1 VSIEEKQNAAAK
13 IAVDRCITKG
23 EMQHEER
30 LHGPASTDNL
40 PTVHAEPPKHPMPM
54 PFSVG
59 EVFLESVS
67 TGVIT
72 SEEIAWITSEQSRFD
87 RQEEAMVLKLG
98 RLLDAGEI
106 QIGCRLLNNAARL
119 AS

>member
-1 VSIEEKQNAAAK
+1 M
-13 IAVDRCITKG
+13 RR
-23 EMQHEER
+23 EER
-30 LHGPASTDNL
+30 LHRAVIFNQL
-40 PTVHAEPPKHPMPM
+40 PRVPLAQTNHPMTM

-72 SEEIAWITSEQSRFD
+72 AEEIAWITAEQASFD

-98 RLLDAGEI
+98 RLVDNGTI
-106 QIGCRLLNNAARL
+106 QIGCRLLQA
-119 AS
+119 

>member
-1 VSIEEKQNAAAK
+1 M
-13 IAVDRCITKG
+13 RR
-23 EMQHEER
+23 EER
-30 LHGPASTDNL
+30 LHRAVIFDEL
-40 PTVHAEPPKHPMPM
+40 PRVPIAQTNHPMTM

-72 SEEIAWITSEQSRFD
+72 AEEIAWITAEQASFD

-98 RLLDAGEI
+98 RLLDDGSI
-106 QIGCRLLNNAARL
+106 QIGCRLLQA
-119 AS
+119 

>member
-1 VSIEEKQNAAAK
+1 M
-13 IAVDRCITKG
+13 RR
-23 EMQHEER
+23 EER
-30 LHGPASTDNL
+30 LHRAVIFDEL
-40 PTVHAEPPKHPMPM
+40 PRVPVAQTNHPMTM

-72 SEEIAWITSEQSRFD
+72 AEEIAWITAEQASFD

-98 RLLDAGEI
+98 RLLDEGSI
-106 QIGCRLLNNAARL
+106 QIGCRLLQA
-119 AS
+119 

>member
-1 VSIEEKQNAAAK
+1 M
-13 IAVDRCITKG
+13 RR
-23 EMQHEER
+23 EER
-30 LHGPASTDNL
+30 LHRAVIFDEL
-40 PTVHAEPPKHPMPM
+40 PRVPIAQTNHPMTM

-72 SEEIAWITSEQSRFD
+72 AEEIAWITAEQASFD

-98 RLLDAGEI
+98 RLVDNGTI
-106 QIGCRLLNNAARL
+106 QIGCRLLQA
-119 AS
+119 

>member
-1 VSIEEKQNAAAK
+1 M
-13 IAVDRCITKG
+13 RR
-23 EMQHEER
+23 EER
-30 LHGPASTDNL
+30 LHRAAIFNQL
-40 PTVHAEPPKHPMPM
+40 PRVPRAQTNHPMTM

-72 SEEIAWITSEQSRFD
+72 AEEIAWITAQQTSFD

-98 RLLDAGEI
+98 RLLDDGSI
-106 QIGCRLLNNAARL
+106 QIGCRLLQA
-119 AS
+119 

>member
-1 VSIEEKQNAAAK
+1 M
-13 IAVDRCITKG
+13 RR
-23 EMQHEER
+23 EER
-30 LHGPASTDNL
+30 LHRAAFFNQL
-40 PTVHAEPPKHPMPM
+40 PRVPLAQTNHPMTM

-72 SEEIAWITSEQSRFD
+72 AEEIAWITAEQASFD

-98 RLLDAGEI
+98 RLVDNGTI
-106 QIGCRLLNNAARL
+106 QIGCRLLQA
-119 AS
+119 

>member
-1 VSIEEKQNAAAK
+1 M
-13 IAVDRCITKG
+13 RR
-23 EMQHEER
+23 EER
-30 LHGPASTDNL
+30 LHRAAIFNQL
-40 PTVHAEPPKHPMPM
+40 PRVPLAQTNHPMTM

-72 SEEIAWITSEQSRFD
+72 AEEIAWITAEQASFD

-98 RLLDAGEI
+98 RLVDNGTI
-106 QIGCRLLNNAARL
+106 QTGCRLLQA
-119 AS
+119 